1 MLTSMYSAPRDFST
15 ELLVVIAD
23 DDATQ
28 RTLAA
33 AVVRR
38 LGCRPLVAGDGL
50 SALQLIR
57 ESGASILVC
66 DLDMPGLDGHQLTSE
81 VRRMDLGRY
90 IHIIMLTGH
99 DQVEERHRALEA
111 GVDDFMT
118 KPLDTALM
126 TVRLRAAARLIRH
139 EQVLSER
146 NRALEEAKSRIES
159 DLHAAATAQRRLLPG
174 GDGNLCGFRFAS
186 AFQPSAYVSGDMF
199 GWFALNDCQ
208 LGFYAVDVAG
218 HGVHAALM
226 SVAIGHMVTPEY
238 FSGLALSSGDRPD
251 PALLVQDLNRHFF
264 REDSSDYFAMICGI
278 VDARRGSVRFCQAGY
293 PHPVLANGEG
303 RPGLIGDG
311 GLPVGLLAGAS
322 FENQEVSVRP
332 GDRLVI
338 CSDGVT
344 EAESSAGV
352 HFGSERLC
360 ALIRDRSPREAADLP
375 GAIVASL
382 DDWRGGLPLEDDLT
396 VLVLERSDRP

>member
-1 MLTSMYSAPRDFST
+1 MYSGPRDFST

-38 LGCRPLVAGDGL
+38 LGCRPLVADDGL
-50 SALQLIR
+50 AALQLIR

-66 DLDMPGLDGHQLTSE
+66 DLEMPGLDGHQLTRE
-81 VRRMDLGRY
+81 VRRLDLGRY

-99 DQVEERHRALEA
+99 DQVEERRRALEA

-146 NRALEEAKSRIES
+146 NRALEDAKSRIES

-174 GDGNLCGFRFAS
+174 GDGTLCGFRFAS

-218 HGVHAALM
+218 HGVQAALM

-238 FSGLALSSGDRPD
+238 FSGLVLSGDRPD

-264 REDSSDYFAMICGI
+264 REDSSDYFAMVCGV
-278 VDARRGSVRFCQAGY
+278 VDARRGSLRFCQAGY
-293 PHPVLANGEG
+293 PHPVLAGTGSPPALVGE
-303 RPGLIGDG
+303 G
-311 GLPVGLLAGAS
+311 GLPVGLLDGAG
-322 FENQEVSVRP
+322 FENQEAAIGP

-344 EAESSAGV
+344 EAESARGV
-352 HFGSERLC
+352 HFGAERLC
-360 ALIRDRSPREAADLP
+360 ALIRERGTCEAAELP

>member
-1 MLTSMYSAPRDFST
+1 MYSAPRDFST

-38 LGCRPLVAGDGL
+38 QGCRPLVADNGL

-66 DLDMPGLDGHQLTSE
+66 DLEMPGMDGHELTRE

-99 DQVEERHRALEA
+99 DQVQERHRALEA

-139 EQVLSER
+139 EQALSER
-146 NRALEEAKSRIES
+146 NRALEEAKFRIES
-159 DLHAAATAQRRLLPG
+159 DLNAAATAQRRLLPG
-174 GDGNLCGFRFAS
+174 GDGDICGFRFAS

-238 FSGLALSSGDRPD
+238 FTELVLASGDRPD

-264 REDSSDYFAMICGI
+264 REDSSDYFAMLCGI
-278 VDARRGSVRFCQAGY
+278 VDARCGTVRFCQAGY
-293 PHPVLANGEG
+293 PHPVLVGGED
-303 RPGLIGDG
+303 RPALVGDG
-311 GLPVGLLAGAS
+311 GLPVGLLSGAT
-322 FENQEVSVRP
+322 FENQEIALRP
-332 GDRLVI
+332 GNRLVI

-360 ALIRDRSPREAADLP
+360 ALIRDRGSREARELPRE
-375 GAIVASL
+375 IVASL
-382 DDWRGGLPLEDDLT
+382 DHWRGGLPLEDDLT

>member
-1 MLTSMYSAPRDFST
+1 MYSAPGDFDT

-38 LGCRPLVAGDGL
+38 LGCKPLVAADGL
-50 SALQLIR
+50 MALQLIR
-57 ESGASILVC
+57 DSGASILVC
-66 DLDMPGLDGHQLTSE
+66 DLDMPGLDGHELTRRIRQL
-81 VRRMDLGRY
+81 DLGRY

-99 DQVEERHRALEA
+99 DQVAERRRALEA

-118 KPLDTALM
+118 KPLDTAVM
-126 TVRLRAAARLIRH
+126 TVRIRAAARLIRH
-139 EQVLSER
+139 EYALSER
-146 NRALEEAKSRIES
+146 NRALEEAKARIES
-159 DLHAAATAQRRLLPG
+159 DLHAAATAQRRLLPD
-174 GDGNLCGFRFAS
+174 GDSDLCGFRFAS

-199 GWFALNDCQ
+199 GWFALDDCR

-218 HGVHAALM
+218 HGVQAALM

-238 FSGLALSSGDRPD
+238 FSELVLGGDAPD
-251 PALLVQDLNRHFF
+251 PARLVGNLNRHFF

-278 VDARRGSVRFCQAGY
+278 VDSRRSIVHFCQAGY
-293 PHPVLANGEG
+293 PHPVLAVGG
-303 RPGLIGDG
+303 RPVLAGNG
-311 GLPVGLLAGAS
+311 GLPVGLLGDAT
-322 FENQEVSVRP
+322 FENQEVAMGP

-344 EAESSAGV
+344 EAESSAGTL
-352 HFGSERLC
+352 FGTERLC
-360 ALIRDRSPREAADLP
+360 ALVRDRGAREATALP
-375 GAIVASL
+375 GAIVSAL

-396 VLVLERSDRP
+396 VLVLERSDRR

>member
-1 MLTSMYSAPRDFST
+1 MYSAPNDFST

-38 LGCRPLVAGDGL
+38 LGCKPLVASDGL
-50 SALQLIR
+50 MALQLLR
-57 ESGASILVC
+57 DSGASILVC
-66 DLDMPGLDGHQLTSE
+66 DLEMPGLDGHQLTRR
-81 VRRMDLGRY
+81 VRQLDLGRY

-99 DQVEERHRALEA
+99 DQVEERRRALEA

-126 TVRLRAAARLIRH
+126 TVRIRAAARLIRH
-139 EQVLSER
+139 EHILSER
-146 NRALEEAKSRIES
+146 NRALQEAKSRIES

-174 GDGNLCGFRFAS
+174 GDGDLCGFRFAS

-199 GWFALNDCQ
+199 GWFALDDCR

-218 HGVHAALM
+218 HGVQAALM

-238 FSGLALSSGDRPD
+238 FAGLVLGGDRPD

-278 VDARRGSVRFCQAGY
+278 VDGHRGTVRFCQAGY
-293 PHPVLANGEG
+293 PHPVLAVGGQPALAGE
-303 RPGLIGDG
+303 G
-311 GLPVGLLAGAS
+311 GLPVGLLGDAA
-322 FENQEVSVRP
+322 FENQEVAVGP

-344 EAESSAGV
+344 EAESSTGLP
-352 HFGSERLC
+352 FGAERLC
-360 ALIRDRSPREAADLP
+360 ALIRDRGGPDATALP
-375 GAIVASL
+375 GVIVSAL
-382 DDWRGGLPLEDDLT
+382 DDWRGGLPLDDDLT
-396 VLVLERSDRP
+396 VLVLERSARR

>member
-1 MLTSMYSAPRDFST
+1 M
-15 ELLVVIAD
+15 VIAD

-38 LGCRPLVAGDGL
+38 LGCRPLVADNGL

-66 DLDMPGLDGHQLTSE
+66 DLEMPGMDGHELTRE

-146 NRALEEAKSRIES
+146 NRALEEAKFRIES
-159 DLHAAATAQRRLLPG
+159 DLNAAATAQRRLLPG
-174 GDGNLCGFRFAS
+174 GNGDICGFRFAS

-238 FSGLALSSGDRPD
+238 FSGLVLSSGDRPD

-264 REDSSDYFAMICGI
+264 REDSSDYFAMLCGI
-278 VDARRGSVRFCQAGY
+278 VDARCGTVRFCQAGY
-293 PHPVLANGEG
+293 PHPVLAGGEG
-303 RPGLIGDG
+303 RPALVGDG
-311 GLPVGLLAGAS
+311 GLPVGLLSGAT
-322 FENQEVSVRP
+322 FENQEIAIRP

-360 ALIRDRSPREAADLP
+360 ALIRDRSPHEATELP
-375 GAIVASL
+375 RAIVSSL

>member
-1 MLTSMYSAPRDFST
+1 MYSAPSDFST

-38 LGCRPLVAGDGL
+38 LGCKPLVASDGL
-50 SALQLIR
+50 MALQLIR
-57 ESGASILVC
+57 DSGASILVC
-66 DLDMPGLDGHQLTSE
+66 DLEMPGLNGHELTRQ
-81 VRRMDLGRY
+81 VRQSDLGRY

-99 DQVEERHRALEA
+99 DQVEERRRALEA

-118 KPLDTALM
+118 KPLDAALM
-126 TVRLRAAARLIRH
+126 TVRIRAATRLIRH
-139 EQVLSER
+139 EHVLSER
-146 NRALEEAKSRIES
+146 NRALEQAKSRIES

-174 GDGNLCGFRFAS
+174 EDGDLCGFRFAS

-199 GWFALNDCQ
+199 GWFALDDCR

-218 HGVHAALM
+218 HGVQAALM
-226 SVAIGHMVTPEY
+226 SVAIGHMITPGY
-238 FSGLALSSGDRPD
+238 FAGLVLAGDRPD

-264 REDSSDYFAMICGI
+264 REDSSDYFAMLCGI
-278 VDARRGSVRFCQAGY
+278 VDGRHGTLRFCQAGY
-293 PHPVLANGEG
+293 PHPVLVSASGEPSLVG
-303 RPGLIGDG
+303 EG
-311 GLPVGLLAGAS
+311 GLPVGLLAGAR
-322 FENQEVSVRP
+322 FENQETALAP
-332 GDRLVI
+332 GDRFVV

-344 EAESSAGV
+344 EAESSAGL
-352 HFGSERLC
+352 HFGTERLTR
-360 ALIRDRSPREAADLP
+360 LIERRGGQSLASLP
-375 GAIVASL
+375 ATIVSAL

-396 VLVLERSDRP
+396 VLVLERSGCR

>member
-1 MLTSMYSAPRDFST
+1 
-15 ELLVVIAD
+15 
-23 DDATQ
+23 
-28 RTLAA
+28 
-33 AVVRR
+33 
-38 LGCRPLVAGDGL
+38 
-50 SALQLIR
+50 
-57 ESGASILVC
+57 
-66 DLDMPGLDGHQLTSE
+66 
-81 VRRMDLGRY
+81 
-90 IHIIMLTGH
+90 
-99 DQVEERHRALEA
+99 
-111 GVDDFMT
+111 MT
-118 KPLDTALM
+118 KPLDTALI

-139 EQVLSER
+139 EEVLSER

-293 PHPVLANGEG
+293 PHPVLADGEG